1 MSKLKIV
8 VLYDRVL
15 VDEAEETA
23 TPDKSPVVRT
33 LDKKEV
39 EEEVA
44 EALTKLGHE
53 PTMHELD
60 GTPKSLLAL
69 ARLECD
75 LIFNL
80 TESFADDDT
89 ADFKIA
95 GFLELVGKRYT
106 GSGTHGL
113 MLAQD
118 KAIAKKIFAFHGIHT
133 PVFAKS
139 FRGRLDFSHDLQF
152 PVIVKPARE
161 DGSIGI
167 EFSAV
172 VSSIRELMERMDWLH
187 ANFNSPVLIEEYIEG
202 REMYVGVIGNDK
214 PEALPVVELDL
225 SKLPDGT
232 PRIAA
237 AEVKWGKGTKAY
249 RDTKSAV
256 ATDLPEETVTAL
268 QQTAVAAYQALELRD
283 YGRVDMRLQ
292 PDGRVHVI
300 EVNPNPWLSS
310 KAEFAM
316 AARKS
321 GRNYP
326 QLVEEIV
333 DLAMAQSLSQLPTP
347 NLQLPRS
354 WELEIGNWE
363 FSGSYFPV
371 RRPQVERSRSPVHIP
386 ERIDDFR
393 LPVAHRET
401 VRDDPGTAAQLSRE
415 DRTKLHVRCRQQIE
429 RDDRRIR
436 HIDCH
441 RVLDQKFHASLD
453 ASRLGVGFCLI
464 DQVGVDVHADTARA
478 ELLRGGDDDPPIA
491 ASKVVH
497 HIARADLREREH
509 ALHDI
514 GGCRHVRREA
524 PALCCERRLKQQRD
538 GRKHSRKQDFRPSEP
553 NHGRIVLSGR
563 HLLSS
568 IESPCSSPEVRTI

>member
-8 VLYDRVL
+8 VIYDRVL
-15 VDEAEETA
+15 VDEAEEQTA
-23 TPDKSPVVRT
+23 TTDKSPVVRT

-44 EALTKLGHE
+44 DALTKLGHE

-95 GFLELVGKRYT
+95 GFLDLLGRKYT
-106 GSGTHGL
+106 GTGANGL

-118 KAIAKKIFAFHGIHT
+118 KAVAKKIFAFHGIHT

-187 ANFNSPVLIEEYIEG
+187 ANFDSPVLIEEYIDG
-202 REMYVGVIGNDK
+202 REMYVGVLGNDK

-232 PRIAA
+232 PKIAG
-237 AEVKWGKGTKAY
+237 AEVKWGKGTSAY

-256 ATDLPEETVTAL
+256 AENLPEDAVNL
-268 QQTAVAAYQALELRD
+268 MQQTAVAVFQALELRD

-292 PDGRVHVI
+292 ADGRVHVI
-300 EVNPNPWLSS
+300 EANPNPWLSS

-316 AARKS
+316 AARKA
-321 GRNYP
+321 GRTYS

-333 DLAMAQSLSQLPTP
+333 ELAMA
-347 NLQLPRS
+347 
-354 WELEIGNWE
+354 
-363 FSGSYFPV
+363 
-371 RRPQVERSRSPVHIP
+371 
-386 ERIDDFR
+386 
-393 LPVAHRET
+393 
-401 VRDDPGTAAQLSRE
+401 
-415 DRTKLHVRCRQQIE
+415 
-429 RDDRRIR
+429 
-436 HIDCH
+436 
-441 RVLDQKFHASLD
+441 
-453 ASRLGVGFCLI
+453 
-464 DQVGVDVHADTARA
+464 RA
-478 ELLRGGDDDPPIA
+478 
-491 ASKVVH
+491 
-497 HIARADLREREH
+497 
-509 ALHDI
+509 
-514 GGCRHVRREA
+514 
-524 PALCCERRLKQQRD
+524 
-538 GRKHSRKQDFRPSEP
+538 
-553 NHGRIVLSGR
+553 
-563 HLLSS
+563 
-568 IESPCSSPEVRTI
+568 

>member
-1 MSKLKIV
+1 MSKLKII

-15 VDEAEETA
+15 VDETDEQAA
-23 TPDKSPVVRT
+23 SADKAPVVRT

-53 PTMHELD
+53 PAMHELD

-75 LIFNL
+75 LVFNL
-80 TESFADDDT
+80 SESFNDDDT

-95 GFLELVGKRYT
+95 GFLELIGKRYT

-113 MLAQD
+113 LLAQD
-118 KAIAKKIFAFHGIHT
+118 KAIAKKIFSFHGVHT
-133 PVFAKS
+133 PVFARS

-172 VSSIRELMERMDWLH
+172 VNSIRELMERMDWLH

-214 PEALPVVELDL
+214 PEALPVIELDL

-256 ATDLPEETVTAL
+256 ATDLAEDTVMAL

-292 PDGRVHVI
+292 PDGRVQVI

-310 KAEFAM
+310 RAEFVM
-316 AARKS
+316 AARKA
-321 GRNYP
+321 GRTYTS
-326 QLVEEIV
+326 LIGEIV
-333 DLAMAQSLSQLPTP
+333 ELAMA
-347 NLQLPRS
+347 
-354 WELEIGNWE
+354 
-363 FSGSYFPV
+363 
-371 RRPQVERSRSPVHIP
+371 
-386 ERIDDFR
+386 
-393 LPVAHRET
+393 
-401 VRDDPGTAAQLSRE
+401 
-415 DRTKLHVRCRQQIE
+415 
-429 RDDRRIR
+429 
-436 HIDCH
+436 
-441 RVLDQKFHASLD
+441 
-453 ASRLGVGFCLI
+453 
-464 DQVGVDVHADTARA
+464 RA
-478 ELLRGGDDDPPIA
+478 
-491 ASKVVH
+491 
-497 HIARADLREREH
+497 
-509 ALHDI
+509 
-514 GGCRHVRREA
+514 
-524 PALCCERRLKQQRD
+524 
-538 GRKHSRKQDFRPSEP
+538 
-553 NHGRIVLSGR
+553 
-563 HLLSS
+563 
-568 IESPCSSPEVRTI
+568 